1 MSASRVLNTKKNI
14 IWSYIDYAVTLAFQ
28 FVTRVII
35 IQTLGKE
42 YLGLSSLYSSIL
54 SVLSMAE
61 LGFSTAII
69 FNLYKPI
76 ADNDVDTV
84 CALLAFYKKI
94 YRIVGIIILIIGA
107 LIVPFLPNLIK
118 GDYPTDISIYGLYC
132 LYLLNAGISYFMF
145 AYKTALLNALQRM
158 DLIKIAYSIINIS
171 QCIFQIVVLV
181 LFRNY
186 YLFVVGTIIGNVAR
200 NLLAAYFAKR
210 KFPQYTCKGE
220 VSKSLKAE
228 IWKRVKGLLV
238 SKISSVTYTTFDN
251 IILSSM
257 RGLVSVAIY
266 SNYLNIYNSIG
277 KIIVLMR
284 QAMQSSIGNSI
295 AIESKE
301 KNYKDVFTLQFLF
314 SIIAIWCAVFLL
326 CLYQPFMKLWMG
338 EDMLLSMV
346 DVVLLCILL
355 AVSTVQHSFYLYLSG
370 DGLWWEMRWPY
381 ICSTVA
387 NLIMNVVFCRWWKTT
402 GIILATV
409 IANTVF
415 GLIWQSSIVFRNY
428 FEKSNAAYMKKQ
440 LLFFV
445 IGTIIG
451 FISYSLCSIITLEGI
466 AELAYN
472 ALICAVVPPAC
483 MYLIFR
489 KTPEFIRSKQYFRQ
503 VIHK

>member
-1 MSASRVLNTKKNI
+1 MSTSRILHTKKNM
-14 IWSYIDYAVTLAFQ
+14 IWTYIDYIVTLAFQ
-28 FVTRVII
+28 FVTRTII
-35 IQTLGKE
+35 IRTLGSE
-42 YLGLSSLYSSIL
+42 YLGLSSLFTSIL

-69 FNLYKPI
+69 YNLYKPI
-76 ADNDVDTV
+76 AENDADTV

-94 YRIVGIIILIIGA
+94 YRIVGIVIFIIGS
-107 LIVPFLPNLIK
+107 LIVPFLPILIK
-118 GDYPTDISIYGLYC
+118 GGYPTDINIYALYF
-132 LYLLNAGISYFMF
+132 LYLLNAGVSYFMF

-158 DLIKIAYSIINIS
+158 DLIKIAYSIVNIS
-171 QCIFQIVVLV
+171 QCIFQIVVLL
-181 LFRNY
+181 LFKNY
-186 YLFVVGTIIGNVAR
+186 YLFVVGTIAGNVAR

-220 VSKSLKAE
+220 ISKSLKVDV
-228 IWKRVKGLLV
+228 WKRVKGLLV
-238 SKISSVTYTTFDN
+238 SKISSVTYTTFDS

-301 KNYKDVFTLQFLF
+301 KNYKDVFVLQFMF
-314 SIIAIWCAVFLL
+314 SVIAIWCSTFLL
-326 CLYQPFMKLWMG
+326 CLYQPVMVLWMG
-338 EDMLLSMV
+338 ADMLLSMI
-346 DVVLLCILL
+346 DVVLLCALL
-355 AVSTVQHSFYLYLSG
+355 VVSTVQHSFYLYLSG

-381 ICSTVA
+381 ICSTIA

-415 GLIWQSSIVFRNY
+415 GLIWQSAIVFKKY
-428 FEKSNAAYMKKQ
+428 FEKSNTAYMKKQ
-440 LLFFV
+440 LMFFV
-445 IGTIIG
+445 IGAFIG
-451 FISYSLCSIITLEGI
+451 FISYSLCSVISLKGF
-466 AELAYN
+466 AELAVY
-472 ALICAVVPPAC
+472 ALICAVIPPVC
-483 MYLIFR
+483 LYLVFR
-489 KTPEFIRSKQYFRQ
+489 KTPEFIRSKQYFLRLL
-503 VIHK
+503 HN